1 MPDDVK
7 VDVAPEEKD
16 TSQELV
22 EIPPKAEGTETDQ
35 LAAKI
40 KSDFEQ
46 LYGSKISQLQSS
58 FDNYKHGA
66 QRIQSELQRK
76 LEAAQQAQAARPVTP
91 STDKDFWSGIEN
103 GQQAKQ
109 EVERLAEQKAE
120 EKLRAYQAA
129 QRTQAFIEEQQTTQ
143 EQSKQRVV
151 DKYPDLHPETGN
163 PDTLISQTYVQ
174 VMRELPGVETN
185 PFGPELVMYRME
197 ERLKQAGGS
206 TTPSNGKGRATARSL
221 APSRALPSGPA
232 PLTLTREQKALCDR
246 NGWDYTQYAK
256 TAASLD
262 ANNGVLES

>member
-1 MPDDVK
+1 MPPEDVK
-7 VDVAPEEKD
+7 VDVASEEKD

-22 EIPPKAEGTETDQ
+22 EIPPKVEGTETDQ

-40 KSDFEQ
+40 KADFEQ

-66 QRIQSELQRK
+66 QRIQSDLQRK
-76 LEAAQQAQAARPVTP
+76 LEAAQAAPRPVASP
-91 STDKDFWSGIEN
+91 DSKDFWSGIEN

-151 DKYPDLHPETGN
+151 DKYPDLHPESGN

-174 VMRELPGVETN
+174 VMREMPGVETN

-206 TTPSNGKGRATARSL
+206 TSSANGKGRATARSL
-221 APSRALPSGPA
+221 APSRSLPNGSA

-246 NGWDYTQYAK
+246 NGWDYIQYAK